1 MIIVLVA
8 LELTSNDVQSR
19 MTKVSRPKVL
29 RRGELSSNGLGKY
42 TENSQLE
49 SMQFASGT
57 GGNSSLTQTTFS
69 DMFPNK

>member
-42 TENSQLE
+42 SENSQLE

-57 GGNSSLTQTTFS
+57 GGNSSFTQTTFS